1 MALSA
6 DRNTPYREGKTEG
19 HPVKAATTIYG
30 GGLTCLDA
38 SGWAVPGSVA
48 TTLTAIGRAEA
59 LADNAAGANGDI
71 HVTVRRGVFLFK
83 NSAAGD
89 AITRAEIGDVCYIV
103 DDETVAKTNGSST
116 RSAAGT
122 IRDVDAQ
129 GVWVEI

>member
-6 DRNTPYREGKTEG
+6 ARNTPHRKRGVQN
-19 HPVKAATTIYG
+19 HPIKAATTVYG

-48 TTLTAIGRAEA
+48 TTLKCIGRAEETVV
-59 LADNAAGANGDI
+59 NSGANGDK
-71 HVTVRRGVFLFK
+71 TVDIRQGVFQFK

-89 AITRAEIGDVCYIV
+89 LIARADIGATCYIV
-103 DDETVAKTNGSST
+103 DDETVAKTNGTNT